1 MLEANGMADKRL
13 QDFHG
18 AQSGRSLAG
27 NIIIVTGGSR
37 GIGRAIAIRLARE
50 GGKLVL
56 AARDPNALEK
66 VVAEITATRGTA
78 TAFPTDLRLPESGAA
93 LVTGALKA
101 YGAIDIVVNN
111 AGAAKRGEFTEL
123 NDADW
128 MDGFALKFFGA
139 VRLVRAAWPYL
150 KERHGSVLNI
160 IGVGGRTPGGEFTIG
175 GSVNGAG
182 LSFTKALSDVGI
194 RDGVQ
199 VNAINPGWVRT
210 DRLRGFLQTA
220 AAQHGGD
227 IEAAAAEMS
236 KRSNIVRLG
245 EPEDIANLAA
255 YILSP
260 QGRLLQGSLI
270 DLDGGQ
276 TKTV

>member
-1 MLEANGMADKRL
+1 MADEQFR
-13 QDFHG
+13 DSHG
-18 AQSGRSLAG
+18 AQKVGSLAG
-27 NIIIVTGGSR
+27 KVVIVTGGSR
-37 GIGRAIAIRLARE
+37 GIGRAIALRLANE

-56 AARDPNALEK
+56 AARDASVLDK
-66 VVAEITATRGTA
+66 VVVEITAAGSIA
-78 TAFPTDLRLPESGAA
+78 TVFPMDLRLPESGAA
-93 LVTGALKA
+93 LVAATLKA

-139 VRLVRAAWPYL
+139 VRLVRAAWPHL
-150 KERHGSVLNI
+150 KERRGSVLNI

-175 GSVNGAG
+175 GSVNGAA

-227 IEAAAAEMS
+227 IEAAALEMA